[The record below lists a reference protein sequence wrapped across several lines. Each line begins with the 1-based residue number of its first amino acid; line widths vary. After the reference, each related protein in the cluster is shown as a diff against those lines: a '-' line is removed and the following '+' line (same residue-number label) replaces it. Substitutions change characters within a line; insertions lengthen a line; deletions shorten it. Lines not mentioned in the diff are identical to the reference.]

1 VLAIVVVVLIGAA
14 VGLFV
19 SLGLGRRRYNEVER
33 FHRAREMTTA
43 WSRAGVT
50 SPLLPTEREAPEAA
64 EAVDHRA

>member
-14 VGLFV
+14 VGLLMSFA
-19 SLGLGRRRYNEVER
+19 LGRHRYNEVER

-50 SPLLPTEREAPEAA
+50 SPVLPAGREPADAD
-64 EAVDHRA
+64 EAVDHRG